1 MELLENNRQRD
12 TKATPKI
19 EKICILNIYREY
31 LLSLQSNA
39 SGSFFQTYINF
50 VEQLKCSHFE
60 GSIIPQFH
68 SWTENNFWL
77 SLIAFSKSNTIR
89 TDEFKLSRGAGE

>member
-1 MELLENNRQRD
+1 MYI
-12 TKATPKI
+12 K
-19 EKICILNIYREY
+19 Y
-31 LLSLQSNA
+31 LPGIFAQSAIQCNA